1 MKTAIVDDQ
10 TIFNVGVAFIGK
22 RAPASYETEPW
33 KRYDINANVFQ
44 ALTKAEDILMPFTSA
59 DQRVYTRHNIAVDMR
74 IELIDP
80 DGKVTESEHTV
91 TEDIS
96 SKGATLFT
104 TLQIP
109 QGRFIRLRSEQYGVT
124 AHAAIRSRSTGANG
138 VPRIHVEFIDREWP
152 L

>member
-1 MKTAIVDDQ
+1 
-10 TIFNVGVAFIGK
+10 
-22 RAPASYETEPW
+22 
-33 KRYDINANVFQ
+33 
-44 ALTKAEDILMPFTSA
+44 
-59 DQRVYTRHNIAVDMR
+59 MR

-91 TEDIS
+91 TENIS
-96 SKGATLFT
+96 TKGATLFT

-109 QGRFIRLRSEQYGVT
+109 QGRFIRLTSEQYGVT
-124 AHAAIRSRSTGANG
+124 AHAAIRSRSTGADG